1 MSVNTAELNEL
12 MKVSARDGIEYMTK
26 EHNKPITL
34 CQEDLAHVEIV
45 LTKLALEHIKQ
56 PLTDKNLFTLCSIL
70 GAIIGETFKQ
80 ARGGEWFMD
89 ESVPNAPFVVLN
101 YAGKSFPFSS
111 VCYEKIVKSPEVN
124 IAKYFELALG
134 GATN

>member
-1 MSVNTAELNEL
+1 MTITTKELNEL
-12 MKVSARDGIEYMTK
+12 MSQSARDGIEYMRNV
-26 EHNKPITL
+26 HQKPITL
-34 CQEDLAHVEIV
+34 CQADLPHVEIV

-56 PLTDKNLFTLCSIL
+56 PLVDKDLFTLCNIL
-70 GAIIGETFKQ
+70 GAIVGETFKQ

-101 YAGKSFPFSS
+101 YAGKSFPFAS
-111 VCYEKIVKSPEVN
+111 VCYEKIVKTPEVN